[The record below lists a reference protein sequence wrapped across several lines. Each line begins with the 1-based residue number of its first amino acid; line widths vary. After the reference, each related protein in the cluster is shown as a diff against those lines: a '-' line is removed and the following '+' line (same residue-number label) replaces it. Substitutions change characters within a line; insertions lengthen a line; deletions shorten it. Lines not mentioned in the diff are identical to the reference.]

1 VARSD
6 TRAQA
11 ERTTTQPQPQP
22 GPEALPFDVV
32 ATKIRVP
39 TLRSGLVSRTA
50 LVNRLR
56 ATASIPVITL
66 SAPAGY
72 GKTTVLA
79 QWAARDPR
87 PVAWI
92 SIDERDRD
100 PIVLLRHFAAA
111 LHGTEPLD
119 PYVVEALAEPGA
131 SMWTAALP
139 RLCSAL
145 NASEPIVI
153 VLDDAHL
160 LHAGEPLD
168 AVAVLADQVPEGSV
182 LVVAGRVPPH
192 RLVAALRVSG
202 RLLEIGADQLV
213 LTPKEGHLLLRAA
226 GVDVTPEEVTKLV
239 RDCEGWP
246 AALYLMSLALRDVQT
261 QPADDERA
269 TPFVARDESLA
280 EYVRT
285 QYLARLPASALR
297 FLTRTSILE
306 QMCGG
311 LCDAVLGRGGSAREL
326 ERIEQSNLFLVTLD
340 RQRIWF
346 RYHHLFRDV
355 LRRELARQESST
367 TVAALHRRAA
377 DWYEAHGDPES
388 ALDHARSAGDL
399 RRVARILEEIALPL
413 YHSGR
418 VATVEVWLAQF
429 DDAALLRRYPS
440 IALQGSWIHVLRGRS
455 ADAERWLGIAEDAL
469 SESKSFARRGTYR
482 AWIAAIRAALCRDG
496 VYQMIADAESA
507 LIGVSRDDSVRP
519 SALMLLGAGYLL
531 LGQPER
537 ADVLLTE
544 AAAEAHRLGAIDTEV
559 VAIGER
565 SIIAA
570 AQNDGPAAERLAD
583 EAHGLVDEASLDG
596 YETTAIA
603 LAASAR
609 ASLLHGRWDDA
620 RADLEKVRGSAG
632 RGLPP
637 WFAVQTRLE
646 SARAHLALRET
657 EAVDTLLAEIH
668 DLLRERPHVG
678 VLVDEVETLEREV
691 EAISEGAPRAGLTS
705 AELRLLPYLSTHLSL
720 REIGDEL
727 MVSRNTIK
735 TQAISVYRKLGVAS
749 RSEAIACA
757 TRLGLVELEGMSSEQ
772 A

>member
-1 VARSD
+1 
-6 TRAQA
+6 
-11 ERTTTQPQPQP
+11 
-22 GPEALPFDVV
+22 
-32 ATKIRVP
+32 
-39 TLRSGLVSRTA
+39 
-50 LVNRLR
+50 
-56 ATASIPVITL
+56 VITL
-66 SAPAGY
+66 TAPAGY

-92 SIDERDRD
+92 SIDGRDRD
-100 PIVLLRHFAAA
+100 PIVLLRHIAAA
-111 LHGTEPLD
+111 LHGTAPLD

-139 RLCSAL
+139 RLGSAL
-145 NASEPIVI
+145 ATSAPVVI

-160 LHAGEPLD
+160 LQGGEPLD
-168 AVAVLADQVPEGSV
+168 AVTVLADQVPEGSV
-182 LVVAGRVPPH
+182 LVLAGRVTPK
-192 RLVAALRVSG
+192 RLVPALRVSG

-226 GVDVTPEEVTKLV
+226 GVDLSPEEVTRVV

-246 AALYLMSLALRDVQT
+246 AALYLTSLALRDAKT
-261 QPADDERA
+261 GPGDDERA
-269 TPFVARDESLA
+269 APFVARDASLA

-285 QYLARLPASALR
+285 QYLARLPAGALR

-326 ERIEQSNLFLVTLD
+326 EKIEQSNLFLVTLD
-340 RQRIWF
+340 RHRIWF
-346 RYHHLFRDV
+346 RYHHLFHDV
-355 LRRELARQESST
+355 LRRELALQESSA

-388 ALDHARSAGDL
+388 ALEHARSAGDL
-399 RRVARILEEIALPL
+399 RRVARILETIALPL

-418 VATVEVWLAQF
+418 VATVEVWLAHF
-429 DDAALLRRYPS
+429 DDPALLRRHPS
-440 IALQGSWIHVLRGRS
+440 LALQGSWIHVLRGRS
-455 ADAERWLGIAEDAL
+455 GEAERWLGIAEDAL
-469 SESKSFARRGTYR
+469 SESKSLARRGTYR

-507 LIGVSRDDSVRP
+507 LVGAQRDDPVRP

-531 LGQPER
+531 LGQPGR
-537 ADVLLTE
+537 ADVLLAE

-570 AQNDGPAAERLAD
+570 AQNDAPAAERLAD
-583 EAHGLVDEASLDG
+583 EAHGLVDEASLGG
-596 YETTAIA
+596 YETSAIA

-609 ASLLHGRWDDA
+609 ASLLHGRWDAA
-620 RADLEKVRGSAG
+620 RADLEKVRGARGSAG
-632 RGLPP
+632 GGLPP

-657 EAVDTLLAEIH
+657 EAVHALLAEIH
-668 DLLRERPHVG
+668 ELLSERPHVG
-678 VLVDEVETLEREV
+678 VLVDEVEALEREV
-691 EAISEGAPRAGLTS
+691 GAISEGAPRAGLTS

-727 MVSRNTIK
+727 QVSRNTIK

-757 TRLGLVELEGMSSEQ
+757 TRLGLVEP
-772 A
+772 ARTPADDA